1 MNEVFNRFF
10 TFDLEGDA
18 RSASFNQSKFP
29 NGCHLDPG
37 TRLWSSTICMFDDRT
52 DTVMEMVHVC
62 KLPSEPRKYPNPTR
76 FEGKFVYDTGIY
88 HATTSH
94 VHTKLIDKEST
105 VCIDGEIVDFTSK
118 YIPLMNKKLCRS
130 VVVYEVEDYYR
141 FLSHIIEILK
151 QLAILGP
158 VYVKPY
164 IREGIRYN
172 YDKLVLNKEIGG
184 IINPN
189 VVDKVTGKVM
199 NCLDNI
205 RTWKPKDKEW
215 VGSKQRPDLNNERWM
230 HKAILHNMDDTEE
243 LLFRIW
249 EQTQVCRKKYRALE
263 KEDAIKRDF

>member
-1 MNEVFNRFF
+1 MKETFNRFF

-76 FEGKFVYDTGIY
+76 FEGRFVYDTGIY
-88 HATTSH
+88 HETTSQ
-94 VHTKLIDKEST
+94 VHAKEIDKEST
-105 VCIDGEIVDFTSK
+105 VVIDGEIVDFKSK

-130 VVVYEVEDYYR
+130 VAVYEVEDYYR
-141 FLSHIIEILK
+141 FLSHIIELLK
-151 QLAILGP
+151 QIAILGP

-164 IREGIRYN
+164 IREEIRYN

-184 IINPN
+184 IINPM
-189 VVDKVTGKVM
+189 VVDKVTGNIT

-205 RTWKPKDKEW
+205 RTWKPKKW
-215 VGSKQRPDLNNERWM
+215 IGSKQIQDYNNNRWM
-230 HKAILHNMDDTEE
+230 HKAILHNIDDTEE
-243 LLFRIW
+243 LLYRIW
-249 EQTQVCRKKYRALE
+249 EQTNICRRLYQSHRAE
-263 KEDAIKRDF
+263 EFIQKDFQ

>member
-1 MNEVFNRFF
+1 MSEVFNRFF

-62 KLPSEPRKYPNPTR
+62 KLPSSPRKYTNPTR
-76 FEGKFVYDTGIY
+76 FEGRFVFDTGIY
-88 HATTSH
+88 HETTSH
-94 VHTKLIDKEST
+94 VNAKVIDNEST
-105 VCIDGEIVDFTSK
+105 VGIDGEIVDFKSK
-118 YIPLMNKKLCRS
+118 YIPLMNKKLCRT
-130 VVVYEVEDYYR
+130 VTEYEVEDYYR
-141 FLSHIIEILK
+141 FLSHIIGILK

-205 RTWKPKDKEW
+205 RTWKPKTW
-215 VGSKQRPDLNNERWM
+215 IGSKQIQDYNNNRWM
-230 HKAILHNMDDTEE
+230 HKAILHNIDDTEE
-243 LLFRIW
+243 LLYRIW
-249 EQTQVCRKKYRALE
+249 EQTKICRKMYQAHTAEEFIQK
-263 KEDAIKRDF
+263 DFQ